1 MKSLALALCFAAST
15 QAVPTASTY
24 NATTSTLKHWPAEAA
39 AALDKMIAK
48 NANQSNF
55 AVFDMDNTSYQFDL
69 EESLLPFLE
78 NRGILTRRTMDESL
92 KLIPFR
98 DTEEYTETLFSYYYR
113 LCEVDDLV
121 CYPWAAQIFAGFT
134 LRELK
139 VYVDELMAYN
149 KTIPTKYWDGD
160 EVVDDEVS
168 PPVIFPGQV
177 ELYNA
182 LMDNGIEV
190 YVMSAAHEELVRMVA
205 ADPKYGYNVKP
216 ENVIGVTTLLMNR
229 TSGEETTSRKLIEAG
244 EYDEEK
250 NLDLVYGTYL
260 WT

>member
-1 MKSLALALCFAAST
+1 MTLALVAST
-15 QAVPTASTY
+15 QAVPTSSA
-24 NATTSTLKHWPAEAA
+24 NTSTALRHWPAAA
-39 AALDKMIAK
+39 AASLDKMIAA

-78 NRGILTRRTMDESL
+78 NRGILTRRTIDESL
-92 KLIPFR
+92 KLIEFK
-98 DTEEYTETLFSYYYR
+98 DTEDYTETLYSYYLR

-121 CYPWAAQIFAGFT
+121 CYPWAAQIFSGFS

-139 VYVDELMAYN
+139 IYVDELMAYN
-149 KTIPTKYWDGD
+149 QTIPTQYWDGD
-160 EVVDDEVS
+160 EIVDDEVS

-216 ENVIGVTTLLMNR
+216 ENVIGVTTLLKNL

-244 EYDEEK
+244 VYDQEA